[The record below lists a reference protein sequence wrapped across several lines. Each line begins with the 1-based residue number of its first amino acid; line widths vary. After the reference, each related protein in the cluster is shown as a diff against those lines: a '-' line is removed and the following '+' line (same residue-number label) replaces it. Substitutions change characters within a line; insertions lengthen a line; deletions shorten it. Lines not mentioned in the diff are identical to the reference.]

1 MINAGL
7 QMGGSN
13 RHIYLHKKY
22 TKQNFDNNRD
32 NLVAFRQ
39 VKDLCTM
46 KMLPL
51 VREQRSD
58 CQGN

>member
-1 MINAGL
+1 
-7 QMGGSN
+7 MGGSN

-51 VREQRSD
+51 VREQRID